1 MSKKVLFVISTGTE
15 TMEFSAPF
23 DILSR
28 AGAKVIVAKVKDPTN
43 PGDTSYIVKTAQGL
57 PVYAQFFIEQVVDN
71 EYDMIVCPGGLPNA
85 EYLGKC
91 TELIEMLKKQK
102 EAGRYYCAICASPA
116 MVFEANGLMEGE
128 AGTCYPSMQEQM
140 KNQERIQERVVVSN
154 KCITSQG
161 PCTAAEFGYVLCEEL
176 FGKEKAEELKKGM
189 VFYKART
196 EDNN

>member
-23 DILSR
+23 AILSR
-28 AGAKVIVAKVKDPTN
+28 AGAKVTIAKVKDPNN
-43 PGDTSYIVKTAQGL
+43 PGDTSYVVKTAQGL
-57 PVYAQFFIEQVVDN
+57 PVHAQFFIEQVVEN

-91 TELIEMLKKQK
+91 KELIEMLKKQK
-102 EAGRYYCAICASPA
+102 ESGRYYCAICASPA
-116 MVFEANGLMEGE
+116 MVFETNGLMEGE

-161 PCTAAEFGYVLCEEL
+161 PCTAAEFGYALCEEL
-176 FGKEKAEELKKGM
+176 FGKEKAEELKKRM

-196 EDNN
+196 EDN